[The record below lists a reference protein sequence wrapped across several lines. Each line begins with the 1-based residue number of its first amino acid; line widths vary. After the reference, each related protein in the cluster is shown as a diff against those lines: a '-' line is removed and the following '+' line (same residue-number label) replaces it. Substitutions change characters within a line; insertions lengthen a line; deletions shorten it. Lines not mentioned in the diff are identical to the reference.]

1 MSLTHLHLLLN
12 HFPVIGSIIGAVL
25 LAVAVIRRNA
35 ELTKAALSLFAALGA
50 ITVIVYFTGEPAEE
64 AIEKLPGFSETI
76 TERHEEFALIATI
89 VLASFG
95 ALALSA
101 LALFRGRS
109 MPRWLTLFSLLL
121 AIISGTI
128 MGYTAML
135 GGQVRHTEV
144 RAGEH
149 LVQLDARV
157 VRLASMQ
164 TPRPLPT
171 I

>member
-1 MSLTHLHLLLN
+1 MSFTHIHLLLN

-25 LAVAVIRRNA
+25 LFVAVIRRNT
-35 ELTKAALSLFAALGA
+35 ELTKAALGLFAALGV

-76 TERHEEFALIATI
+76 TERHEEFALLATI

-101 LALFRGRS
+101 LAVFRGKS
-109 MPRWLTLFSLLL
+109 MPRWLTLFGLVV
-121 AIISGTI
+121 AIVSGAA

-144 RAGEH
+144 RTGSVGVSSAQENP
-149 LVQLDARV
+149 D
-157 VRLASMQ
+157 
-164 TPRPLPT
+164 
-171 I
+171 

>member
-12 HFPVIGSIIGAVL
+12 HFPVIGTIIGIAL
-25 LAVAVIRRNA
+25 LGFAVARRNSD
-35 ELTKAALSLFAALGA
+35 LTKTTLGLFAALGV

-64 AIEKLPGFSETI
+64 AIERLPGFSEAI

-101 LALFRGRS
+101 LAVFRGKSIPRS
-109 MPRWLTLFSLLL
+109 VTLFSLVL
-121 AIISGTI
+121 ALASGAV

-135 GGQVRHTEV
+135 GGQVRHTEI
-144 RAGEH
+144 RAGN
-149 LVQLDARV
+149 A
-157 VRLASMQ
+157 Q
-164 TPRPLPT
+164 TAATQENPD
-171 I
+171 